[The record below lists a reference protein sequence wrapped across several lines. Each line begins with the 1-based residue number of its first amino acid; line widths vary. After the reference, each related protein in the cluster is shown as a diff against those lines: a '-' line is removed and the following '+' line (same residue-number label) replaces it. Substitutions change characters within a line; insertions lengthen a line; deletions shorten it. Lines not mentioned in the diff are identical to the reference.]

1 MRTNQLLYT
10 LVLAAIL
17 LISCDKNELDQSVQ
31 IEDASIEIA
40 ILDKTESQK
49 EFAQLLSK
57 AIFEHQALRALIKE
71 EALKQFD
78 KDYDVF
84 YPLIKNKEVEN
95 GKTVRDLLLSYCDD
109 KQKLSRIEETLPL
122 LNIYVP
128 DFSLFHDF
136 NAENWDV
143 SDNEIAVTPLTD
155 NFERIFYGN
164 GDSLFTL
171 ASQEIPGFPCLVVK
185 DNDRLKIVNNNKTRS
200 TLNFADYEFI
210 DSEFDGSIKPDIES
224 QNTTRWSPYDW
235 DVDDEIVNP
244 SSVVS
249 DAFLHFGTDPVY
261 WQRDYIYYGMT
272 KNNPKNGVFNPQIRE
287 FIHKIKIHPSVLSTI
302 SDQNDPYHTNVE
314 VKSDNKDPLT
324 WAQIVDRIWTDGNF
338 ELRFYIYTGSRN
350 GTSTLVPESRM
361 YNVSP
366 KELFRINKVKHR
378 IKGGGLFHRDRH
390 TYWIDSMD
398 DVEGVWH
405 PLRDGGLQL
414 EQWDIANGSM
424 SMTIRIEEND
434 PSQTIERET
443 TISTKYTNSQN
454 FKIDVGLG
462 GIIEK
467 IVKLDL
473 SFGSTNQSETNKVE
487 RTKWTTT
494 LNSDP
499 MGTVTFYFSDPVIK
513 GYQYYPGFDIY
524 NGYSVGTGYIDIML
538 LPRPI

>member
-1 MRTNQLLYT
+1 MKNLNYLIVM
-10 LVLAAIL
+10 LVFLIQI
-17 LISCDKNELDQSVQ
+17 ISCDDNELGEAVKDESV
-31 IEDASIEIA
+31 STEIA
-40 ILDKTESQK
+40 KMDKTEAQK
-49 EFAQLLSK
+49 EFARLLSK
-57 AIFEHQALRALIKE
+57 AVFENQALRVLIKD

-84 YPLIKNKEVEN
+84 YPLIKNKEIEP

-109 KQKLSRIEETLPL
+109 KQKLSHIEEILPL

-136 NAENWDV
+136 TAENWDV
-143 SDNEIAVTPLTD
+143 TDNEIAVTPLTD

-171 ASQEIPGFPCLVVK
+171 EPQEIPGFPCLIVK
-185 DNDRLKIVNNNKTRS
+185 DNDRLKVSNNYKTRS
-200 TLNFADYEFI
+200 TLNFTDYEFI
-210 DSEFDGSIKPDIES
+210 DSEFDGRIKSSIES

-235 DVDDEIVNP
+235 DVNDEIVNP
-244 SSVVS
+244 SSVVK

-261 WQRDYIYYGMT
+261 WQRDYIYFGMT
-272 KNNPKNGVFNPQIRE
+272 KNNPKNGQFNPQIRE
-287 FIHKIKIHPSVLSTI
+287 YIHKIKIHPSVLSTI
-302 SDQNDPYHTNVE
+302 SDQNDPNHTTVE
-314 VKSDNKDPLT
+314 VTSNDKDPLT
-324 WAQIVDRIWTDGNF
+324 WAQIVDKIWTDGNF
-338 ELRFYIYTGSRN
+338 EFKFYVYMGRKD
-350 GTSTLVPESRM
+350 GTLPLEPNVRM

-378 IKGGGLFHRDRH
+378 IKGRFLRKDKH
-390 TYWIDSMD
+390 TYWIESMN
-398 DVEGVWH
+398 DVESVWH

-414 EQWDIANGSM
+414 EKWDIANGSM

-434 PSQTIERET
+434 PSQTVEKET
-443 TISTKYTNSQN
+443 TIGTKYTNSNN

-473 SFGSTNQSETNKVE
+473 SYGYTSQNETNKTE

-494 LNSDP
+494 LTSDP
-499 MGTVTFYFSDPVIK
+499 MGTVTFYFSDPVLK

-524 NGYSVGTGYIDIML
+524 NGYSVGTGYIDVML

>member
-1 MRTNQLLYT
+1 MKKLNYLI
-10 LVLAAIL
+10 VMLAFLIL
-17 LISCDKNELDQSVQ
+17 IVSCDDNELGQAIQ
-31 IEDASIEIA
+31 NEDVSAEIA
-40 ILDKTESQK
+40 KMDKTEAQK

-57 AIFEHQALRALIKE
+57 AVFENQALRALMKE

-84 YPLIKNKEVEN
+84 YPLIKNKEVED

-136 NAENWDV
+136 TAENWDV

-164 GDSLFTL
+164 GEILFTL
-171 ASQEIPGFPCLVVK
+171 GPQEIPGFPCLVVK
-185 DNDRLKIVNNNKTRS
+185 DNDRLTVRNNSKTRS
-200 TLNFADYEFI
+200 TLNFTDYEFI
-210 DSEFDGSIKPDIES
+210 DSEFDGSIKSGIES
-224 QNTTRWSPYDW
+224 QSTTRWSPYDW

-244 SSVVS
+244 SSVVR

-272 KNNPKNGVFNPQIRE
+272 KNNPKNGQFNPQIRE
-287 FIHKIKIHPSVLSTI
+287 YIHKIKIHPSVLSTI
-302 SDQNDPYHTNVE
+302 SDQNDPNHTTVE
-314 VKSDNKDPLT
+314 VKSDDRDPLT

-338 ELRFYIYTGSRN
+338 EFKFYVYTGRRD
-350 GTSTLVPESRM
+350 GTSTLEPNVRM

-390 TYWIDSMD
+390 TYWIESMN

-405 PLRDGGLQL
+405 PLRNGGLQL

-434 PSQTIERET
+434 PSQTIEKET
-443 TISTKYTNSQN
+443 TISTKYANSHN
-454 FKIDVGLG
+454 FKVDVGLG

-473 SFGSTNQSETNKVE
+473 SYGYTGQNETNKTE
-487 RTKWTTT
+487 RIKWTTT

-499 MGTVTFYFSDPVIK
+499 MGTVTFYFSDPVLK